1 METYLI
7 PLAIAAVS
15 AILRWFTDLTCS
27 SHSATCRASS
37 EVLHHIYMVVFFFL
51 LIVGATKAQQIKQI
65 LTRFRTA
72 LEVMSDGSSKNTKN
86 D

>member
-1 METYLI
+1 
-7 PLAIAAVS
+7 
-15 AILRWFTDLTCS
+15 
-27 SHSATCRASS
+27 
-37 EVLHHIYMVVFFFL
+37 MVVFFFL